1 MQNNYEKLKDKDF
14 IQWLEKNKIEYKNK
28 DKEYLS
34 ALYSEFAIERGL

>member
-1 MQNNYEKLKDKDF
+1 MKSNYEKLDDEDF

-34 ALYSEFAIERGL
+34 ALYSEFAIEKGL